1 MDAGR
6 GSRMALC
13 LWWPGFE
20 LELERVRTPSLADQ
34 PLALPTLGDRRRVE
48 MGCALATSFGVEPGM
63 IVSQAIALCPSLVL
77 CEPDPDF
84 HDAARDRVLE
94 VLRRLESDRRAVDR
108 AGPDVRGGR
117 WARTPVRSARAA
129 DRRAPGTARSAVAVA
144 RVERADRLRAGKVRG
159 LGRGAGGGVGG
170 AGGFRSAGCAAV
182 CVTPADL
189 AAFLAL
195 QPVDVL
201 PVSPRVAGRLKRLG
215 VRRLGQLVR
224 MPEPALVS
232 QFGADGRRALAWA
245 RGTRIDR
252 VRPEAPA
259 RPIRVALDFPSP
271 IGQLELLHAALD
283 RLIGRALEHP
293 RRRGKSV
300 RGLRVSASLEDGGSW
315 SIRAVAREPTSEPER
330 LGAFLR
336 SRIALD
342 RPRRA
347 VETLRLELF
356 RFGPAS
362 AQTGLFDP
370 REGAARVARFA
381 GDEGWRTPAR
391 VPPRGAPAAAAAG
404 RRRAVPGARTGA
416 ELPNPRAPARAHG
429 NCVAGC
435 GETRRGAE
443 TAEAEAS
450 CREAAPA
457 QPAASGAGP
466 ARRRRGAREPRDP
479 GALATNR
486 RRARP
491 VADR

>member
-20 LELERVRTPSLADQ
+20 LELERVRTPSLADP
-34 PLALPTLGDRRRVE
+34 PLALPTLGDRRRIE
-48 MGCALATSFGVEPGM
+48 MGCALAASFGVEPGM

-94 VLRRLESDRRAVDR
+94 VLRRWSPVVERSADRGRLFVGVDGLERLYGPPERQIAGLRAR
-108 AGPDVRGGR
+108 LRELSPWLASS
-117 WARTPVRSARAA
+117 ARIGYAPGKFAAWVAARFAEPARAA
-129 DRRAPGTARSAVAVA
+129 GSARSAGST
-144 RVERADRLRAGKVRG
+144 RPP
-159 LGRGAGGGVGG
+159 GAGRPG
-170 AGGFRSAGCAAV
+170 ADI
-182 CVTPADL
+182 CVAPAEL
-189 AAFLAL
+189 AAFLAP
-195 QPVDVL
+195 QPVEVL
-201 PVSPRVAGRLKRLG
+201 PVSPRMAERLKRLG
-215 VRRLGQLVR
+215 VERLGRLAR

-283 RLIGRALEHP
+283 RLVARALDHP

-315 SIRAVAREPTSEPER
+315 SIRAIAREPTSEPER

-370 REGAARVARFA
+370 KEGAP
-381 GDEGWRTPAR
+381 RTFGSLETR
-391 VPPRGAPAAAAAG
+391 SGELLPPL
-404 RRRAVPGARTGA
+404 RRAASMLRLRLGGATLYRVL
-416 ELPNPRAPARAHG
+416 ELEPNSRLP
-429 NCVAGC
+429 
-435 GETRRGAE
+435 ERRH
-443 TAEAEAS
+443 
-450 CREAAPA
+450 
-457 QPAASGAGP
+457 
-466 ARRRRGAREPRDP
+466 
-479 GALATNR
+479 ALMELA
-486 RRARP
+486 
-491 VADR
+491 

>member
-13 LWWPGFE
+13 LWWTGFE

-34 PLALPTLGDRRRVE
+34 PLALPTVGDRRRIE
-48 MGCALATSFGVEPGM
+48 MGCALAASFGVEPGM

-84 HDAARDRVLE
+84 HDAARDRIAE
-94 VLRRLESDRRAVDR
+94 VLRGWSPVVERSADRGRFFVGVDGLERLYGPPERQIAGLR
-108 AGPDVRGGR
+108 AGLEALSPWLASSVRVGY
-117 WARTPVRSARAA
+117 
-129 DRRAPGTARSAVAVA
+129 APGKFAAWVAARSVAPARSAGLA
-144 RVERADRLRAGKVRG
+144 EPGRAG
-159 LGRGAGGGVGG
+159 AD
-170 AGGFRSAGCAAV
+170 V
-182 CVTPADL
+182 CVAAADL
-189 AAFLAL
+189 AAFLGP

-201 PVSPRVAGRLKRLG
+201 PVSPRMVGRLKRLG
-215 VRRLGQLVR
+215 VGRLGQLVR

-315 SIRAVAREPTSEPER
+315 SIRAIAREPTSEPER

-362 AQTGLFDP
+362 AQIGLFDP
-370 REGAARVARFA
+370 KAGAPRAFGSLETKDGEVLPAFRRAARVLRLRL
-381 GDEGWRTPAR
+381 G
-391 VPPRGAPAAAAAG
+391 AAALYRVLELEPNSRLPE
-404 RRRAVPGARTGA
+404 RR
-416 ELPNPRAPARAHG
+416 H
-429 NCVAGC
+429 
-435 GETRRGAE
+435 
-443 TAEAEAS
+443 
-450 CREAAPA
+450 
-457 QPAASGAGP
+457 
-466 ARRRRGAREPRDP
+466 
-479 GALATNR
+479 ALMEIA
-486 RRARP
+486 
-491 VADR
+491 

>member
-20 LELERVRTPSLADQ
+20 LELERVRTPSLADP
-34 PLALPTLGDRRRVE
+34 PLALPTAGDRRRIE
-48 MGCALATSFGVEPGM
+48 MGCALAASFGVEPGM

-94 VLRRLESDRRAVDR
+94 VLRGWSPVVERSAERGRMFVGVDGLERLYGPPERQIAGLRARLEALSPRLA
-108 AGPDVRGGR
+108 
-117 WARTPVRSARAA
+117 TSARIGC
-129 DRRAPGTARSAVAVA
+129 APGKFAAWVAARSAESA
-144 RVERADRLRAGKVRG
+144 
-159 LGRGAGGGVGG
+159 
-170 AGGFRSAGCAAV
+170 RSAGLAGLAGSGRPGAAA
-182 CVTPADL
+182 CVAPADL
-189 AAFLAL
+189 AAFLAP

-201 PVSPRVAGRLKRLG
+201 PVSPRMVERLKRLG
-215 VRRLGQLVR
+215 VGRLAGIVR

-283 RLIGRALEHP
+283 RLIGRALAHP

-315 SIRAVAREPTSEPER
+315 SIRAIAREPTSEPER

-370 REGAARVARFA
+370 RADAPRTFGSLETKDGELLPAFRRAARVLRLRL
-381 GDEGWRTPAR
+381 G
-391 VPPRGAPAAAAAG
+391 AAALYRVLELEPNSRLPE
-404 RRRAVPGARTGA
+404 RR
-416 ELPNPRAPARAHG
+416 H
-429 NCVAGC
+429 
-435 GETRRGAE
+435 
-443 TAEAEAS
+443 
-450 CREAAPA
+450 
-457 QPAASGAGP
+457 
-466 ARRRRGAREPRDP
+466 
-479 GALATNR
+479 ALMEI
-486 RRARP
+486 
-491 VADR
+491 V

>member
-20 LELERVRTPSLADQ
+20 LELERVRTPSLADP
-34 PLALPTLGDRRRVE
+34 PLALPTVGDRRRIE
-48 MGCALATSFGVEPGM
+48 MGCALAASFGVEPGM

-84 HDAARDRVLE
+84 HDAARDRIAE
-94 VLRRLESDRRAVDR
+94 VLRDWSPVVERSVDRGRFFVGVDGLERLYGPPERQIAGLRARLEALSPWLAASARIGYAPGKFAAWVAARA
-108 AGPDVRGGR
+108 AG
-117 WARTPVRSARAA
+117 SARA
-129 DRRAPGTARSAVAVA
+129 PGAA
-144 RVERADRLRAGKVRG
+144 
-159 LGRGAGGGVGG
+159 GAGRPG
-170 AGGFRSAGCAAV
+170 AAV
-182 CVTPADL
+182 CVAPADL
-189 AAFLAL
+189 AAFLAP

-201 PVSPRVAGRLKRLG
+201 PVSPRMVERLKRLG
-215 VRRLGQLVR
+215 VERLAGIVR

-315 SIRAVAREPTSEPER
+315 SIRAIAREPTSEPER
-330 LGAFLR
+330 LGVFLR

-342 RPRRA
+342 RPCRA

-370 REGAARVARFA
+370 KEGAARVLGSLETKDGELLPAFRRA
-381 GDEGWRTPAR
+381 AR
-391 VPPRGAPAAAAAG
+391 VLRLRLGAAALYRVLELEPNSRIPE
-404 RRRAVPGARTGA
+404 RR
-416 ELPNPRAPARAHG
+416 H
-429 NCVAGC
+429 
-435 GETRRGAE
+435 
-443 TAEAEAS
+443 
-450 CREAAPA
+450 
-457 QPAASGAGP
+457 
-466 ARRRRGAREPRDP
+466 
-479 GALATNR
+479 ALMEIA
-486 RRARP
+486 
-491 VADR
+491 

>member
-20 LELERVRTPSLADQ
+20 LELERVRTPSLADP
-34 PLALPTLGDRRRVE
+34 PLALPTVGNRRRIE
-48 MGCALATSFGVEPGM
+48 MGCALAASFGVEPGM
-63 IVSQAIALCPSLVL
+63 IVSQAIALCPALVL

-84 HDAARDRVLE
+84 HDAARDRIAE
-94 VLRRLESDRRAVDR
+94 VLRGWSPVVERSVDR
-108 AGPDVRGGR
+108 GRFFVGVDGLERLYGPPERQIAGLR
-117 WARTPVRSARAA
+117 ARIEALSPWLAASARIGC
-129 DRRAPGTARSAVAVA
+129 APGKFAAWVAARSAEPV
-144 RVERADRLRAGKVRG
+144 RPAG
-159 LGRGAGGGVGG
+159 
-170 AGGFRSAGCAAV
+170 SAGSRCPGAAV
-182 CVTPADL
+182 CVAPADL
-189 AAFLAL
+189 AAFLAP

-201 PVSPRVAGRLKRLG
+201 PVSPRMVERLKRLG
-215 VRRLGQLVR
+215 VERLAGIVR

-245 RGTRIDR
+245 RGSRIDR
-252 VRPEAPA
+252 VRPERPA

-315 SIRAVAREPTSEPER
+315 SIRAIAREPTSEPAR

-370 REGAARVARFA
+370 KADAPRAFGSLETKDDELLPAFRRAARVLRLRL
-381 GDEGWRTPAR
+381 G
-391 VPPRGAPAAAAAG
+391 AAALYRVLELEPNSRLPE
-404 RRRAVPGARTGA
+404 RR
-416 ELPNPRAPARAHG
+416 H
-429 NCVAGC
+429 
-435 GETRRGAE
+435 
-443 TAEAEAS
+443 
-450 CREAAPA
+450 
-457 QPAASGAGP
+457 
-466 ARRRRGAREPRDP
+466 
-479 GALATNR
+479 ALMEI
-486 RRARP
+486 
-491 VADR
+491 V

>member
-20 LELERVRTPSLADQ
+20 LELERVRTPPLADQ
-34 PLALPTLGDRRRVE
+34 PLALPAVGDRRRIE
-48 MGCALATSFGVEPGM
+48 MGCALAASFGVEPGM

-84 HDAARDRVLE
+84 HDAARDRIAE
-94 VLRRLESDRRAVDR
+94 VLRGWS
-108 AGPDVRGGR
+108 
-117 WARTPVRSARAA
+117 PVVERSADRGRFFVGVDGLERLYGPPERQIAGLRAKLEA
-129 DRRAPGTARSAVAVA
+129 LSPWLASSARVGYAPGKFAAWVAARSVESARSAGL
-144 RVERADRLRAGKVRG
+144 VEPGRAG
-159 LGRGAGGGVGG
+159 AD
-170 AGGFRSAGCAAV
+170 V
-182 CVTPADL
+182 CVAAADL
-189 AAFLAL
+189 AAFLAR
-195 QPVDVL
+195 QPVEVL
-201 PVSPRVAGRLKRLG
+201 PVSPRMTGRLKRLG
-215 VRRLGQLVR
+215 VGRLGQLVR
-224 MPEPALVS
+224 IPEPALVS
-232 QFGADGRRALAWA
+232 QFGADGRRAFAWA
-245 RGTRIDR
+245 RGSRIDR

-315 SIRAVAREPTSEPER
+315 SIRAIAREPTSEPER

-370 REGAARVARFA
+370 KEGAPRAFGSLETKDGELLPVFRRAARVLRLRLGGSALY
-381 GDEGWRTPAR
+381 R
-391 VPPRGAPAAAAAG
+391 VLELEPNSRLPE
-404 RRRAVPGARTGA
+404 RR
-416 ELPNPRAPARAHG
+416 H
-429 NCVAGC
+429 
-435 GETRRGAE
+435 
-443 TAEAEAS
+443 
-450 CREAAPA
+450 
-457 QPAASGAGP
+457 
-466 ARRRRGAREPRDP
+466 
-479 GALATNR
+479 ALMEIA
-486 RRARP
+486 
-491 VADR
+491 

>member
-94 VLRRLESDRRAVDR
+94 VLRGWSPIVERSTERGRMFVGVDGLERLYGPPGRQIAGLRARLEALSPWLAS
-108 AGPDVRGGR
+108 
-117 WARTPVRSARAA
+117 SARIGC
-129 DRRAPGTARSAVAVA
+129 APGKFAAWVAARSA
-144 RVERADRLRAGKVRG
+144 ERARPG
-159 LGRGAGGGVGG
+159 
-170 AGGFRSAGCAAV
+170 AAV

-189 AAFLAL
+189 AAFLAP

-232 QFGADGRRALAWA
+232 QFGTDGRRALAWA

-315 SIRAVAREPTSEPER
+315 SIRAVTREPTSEPER

-370 REGAARVARFA
+370 REGAARAL
-381 GDEGWRTPAR
+381 GSLETKDGELLPAF
-391 VPPRGAPAAAAAG
+391 
-404 RRRAVPGARTGA
+404 RRAARLLRLRLGGAALFRVL
-416 ELPNPRAPARAHG
+416 ELEPNSRIP
-429 NCVAGC
+429 
-435 GETRRGAE
+435 ERRH
-443 TAEAEAS
+443 
-450 CREAAPA
+450 
-457 QPAASGAGP
+457 
-466 ARRRRGAREPRDP
+466 
-479 GALATNR
+479 ALMEIA
-486 RRARP
+486 
-491 VADR
+491 

>member
-20 LELERVRTPSLADQ
+20 LELERVRTPSLADH
-34 PLALPTLGDRRRVE
+34 PLALPTVGDCRRIE
-48 MGCALATSFGVEPGM
+48 MGCALAASFGVEPGM

-84 HDAARDRVLE
+84 HDAARDRIAE
-94 VLRRLESDRRAVDR
+94 VLRGWSPVVERSADRGRFFVGVDGLERLYGPPERQIAGLR
-108 AGPDVRGGR
+108 AGLEALSP
-117 WARTPVRSARAA
+117 WLASSARVGY
-129 DRRAPGTARSAVAVA
+129 APGKFAAWVAARSVAPARSAGLA
-144 RVERADRLRAGKVRG
+144 EPGRAG
-159 LGRGAGGGVGG
+159 AD
-170 AGGFRSAGCAAV
+170 V
-182 CVTPADL
+182 CVAAADL
-189 AAFLAL
+189 AAFLGP
-195 QPVDVL
+195 QPVEVL
-201 PVSPRVAGRLKRLG
+201 PVSPRMVGRLKRLG
-215 VRRLGQLVR
+215 VGRLWQLVR

-315 SIRAVAREPTSEPER
+315 SIRAIAREPTSEPER

-370 REGAARVARFA
+370 KAGAPRAFGSLETKDGELLPAFRRAARVLRLRL
-381 GDEGWRTPAR
+381 G
-391 VPPRGAPAAAAAG
+391 AAALYRVLELEPNSRLPE
-404 RRRAVPGARTGA
+404 RR
-416 ELPNPRAPARAHG
+416 H
-429 NCVAGC
+429 
-435 GETRRGAE
+435 
-443 TAEAEAS
+443 
-450 CREAAPA
+450 
-457 QPAASGAGP
+457 
-466 ARRRRGAREPRDP
+466 
-479 GALATNR
+479 ALMEIA
-486 RRARP
+486 
-491 VADR
+491 

>member
-1 MDAGR
+1 
-6 GSRMALC
+6 MALC
-13 LWWPGFE
+13 LWWRGFE

-34 PLALPTLGDRRRVE
+34 PLALPTPGDRRRIE
-48 MGCALATSFGVEPGM
+48 MGCALAASFGVEPGM
-63 IVSQAIALCPSLVL
+63 IVSQAVALCPSLVL
-77 CEPDPDF
+77 CEPDPDV

-94 VLRRLESDRRAVDR
+94 VLRRWSPVVERSTERGRMFVGIDGLERLYGPPRRQIAGLR
-108 AGPDVRGGR
+108 ARLEALSP
-117 WARTPVRSARAA
+117 WLASSARIGCAPGKFAAWVAARAA
-129 DRRAPGTARSAVAVA
+129 EPARSA
-144 RVERADRLRAGKVRG
+144 DSGRLG
-159 LGRGAGGGVGG
+159 
-170 AGGFRSAGCAAV
+170 AAV
-182 CVTPADL
+182 CVAPADV

-201 PVSPRVAGRLKRLG
+201 PVSPRTVERLKRLG
-215 VRRLGQLVR
+215 VRRLGQLAR

-347 VETLRLELF
+347 VETLRLEFF

-362 AQTGLFDP
+362 AQTRLFDP
-370 REGAARVARFA
+370 REGAPRAL
-381 GDEGWRTPAR
+381 GSLETNDGELLPAF
-391 VPPRGAPAAAAAG
+391 
-404 RRRAVPGARTGA
+404 RRAARLLRLRLG
-416 ELPNPRAPARAHG
+416 G
-429 NCVAGC
+429 
-435 GETRRGAE
+435 
-443 TAEAEAS
+443 
-450 CREAAPA
+450 
-457 QPAASGAGP
+457 
-466 ARRRRGAREPRDP
+466 
-479 GALATNR
+479 GALFRVLELEPNSRIPER
-486 RRARP
+486 RHALMEI
-491 VADR
+491 A

>member
-34 PLALPTLGDRRRVE
+34 PLALPTVGDRRRIE
-48 MGCALATSFGVEPGM
+48 MGCARAASFGVEPGM

-84 HDAARDRVLE
+84 HDAARDRIAE
-94 VLRRLESDRRAVDR
+94 VLRGWS
-108 AGPDVRGGR
+108 
-117 WARTPVRSARAA
+117 PVVERSA
-129 DRRAPGTARSAVAVA
+129 DRGRFFVGVDGLERLYGPPERQIAGLRVGLEALSPWLASSARVGYAPGKFAAWVAARSVAPARSAGLA
-144 RVERADRLRAGKVRG
+144 EPGRAG
-159 LGRGAGGGVGG
+159 AD
-170 AGGFRSAGCAAV
+170 V
-182 CVTPADL
+182 CVAAADL
-189 AAFLAL
+189 AAFLGP

-201 PVSPRVAGRLKRLG
+201 PVSPRMVGRLKRLG
-215 VRRLGQLVR
+215 VGRLWQLVR

-315 SIRAVAREPTSEPER
+315 SIRAIAREPTSEPER

-370 REGAARVARFA
+370 KAGAPRAFGSLETKDGELLPAFRRAARVLRLRL
-381 GDEGWRTPAR
+381 G
-391 VPPRGAPAAAAAG
+391 AAALYRVLELEPNSRLPE
-404 RRRAVPGARTGA
+404 RR
-416 ELPNPRAPARAHG
+416 H
-429 NCVAGC
+429 
-435 GETRRGAE
+435 
-443 TAEAEAS
+443 
-450 CREAAPA
+450 
-457 QPAASGAGP
+457 
-466 ARRRRGAREPRDP
+466 
-479 GALATNR
+479 ALMEIA
-486 RRARP
+486 
-491 VADR
+491 

>member
-20 LELERVRTPSLADQ
+20 LELERVRAPSLADL
-34 PLALPTLGDRRRVE
+34 PLALPTVGNRRRIE
-48 MGCALATSFGVEPGM
+48 MGCALAASFGVEPGM

-84 HDAARDRVLE
+84 HDAARDRIAE
-94 VLRRLESDRRAVDR
+94 VLRGWSPVVECSAERGRMFVGVDGLERLYGPPERQIAGLRARLEALSPWLA
-108 AGPDVRGGR
+108 A
-117 WARTPVRSARAA
+117 SARIGC
-129 DRRAPGTARSAVAVA
+129 APGKFAAWVAARSAEPA
-144 RVERADRLRAGKVRG
+144 RSAESA
-159 LGRGAGGGVGG
+159 
-170 AGGFRSAGCAAV
+170 RSAGSGRPGAAV
-182 CVTPADL
+182 CVAPADL
-189 AAFLAL
+189 AAFLAP

-201 PVSPRVAGRLKRLG
+201 PVSPRMVERLKRLG
-215 VRRLGQLVR
+215 VGRLAGIVR

-245 RGTRIDR
+245 RGMRIDR

-315 SIRAVAREPTSEPER
+315 SIRAIAREPTSEPER

-362 AQTGLFDP
+362 VQTGLFDP
-370 REGAARVARFA
+370 KAGAPRAFGSLETKDGELLPAFRRAARVLRLRL
-381 GDEGWRTPAR
+381 G
-391 VPPRGAPAAAAAG
+391 AAALYRVLELEPNSRLPE
-404 RRRAVPGARTGA
+404 RR
-416 ELPNPRAPARAHG
+416 H
-429 NCVAGC
+429 
-435 GETRRGAE
+435 
-443 TAEAEAS
+443 
-450 CREAAPA
+450 
-457 QPAASGAGP
+457 
-466 ARRRRGAREPRDP
+466 
-479 GALATNR
+479 ALMEIA
-486 RRARP
+486 
-491 VADR
+491 

>member
-94 VLRRLESDRRAVDR
+94 VLRGWSPIVERSTERGRMFVGVDGLERLYGPPGRQIAGLRARLEALSPWLAS
-108 AGPDVRGGR
+108 
-117 WARTPVRSARAA
+117 SARIGC
-129 DRRAPGTARSAVAVA
+129 APGKFAAWVAARATEPA
-144 RVERADRLRAGKVRG
+144 RPG
-159 LGRGAGGGVGG
+159 
-170 AGGFRSAGCAAV
+170 AAV

-189 AAFLAL
+189 AAFLAP

-232 QFGADGRRALAWA
+232 QFGTDGRRALAWA

-300 RGLRVSASLEDGGSW
+300 RGLKVSASLEDGGSW

-370 REGAARVARFA
+370 REGAARAL
-381 GDEGWRTPAR
+381 GSLETKDGELLPAF
-391 VPPRGAPAAAAAG
+391 
-404 RRRAVPGARTGA
+404 RRAARLLRLRLGGAALFRVL
-416 ELPNPRAPARAHG
+416 ELEPNSRIP
-429 NCVAGC
+429 
-435 GETRRGAE
+435 ERRH
-443 TAEAEAS
+443 
-450 CREAAPA
+450 
-457 QPAASGAGP
+457 
-466 ARRRRGAREPRDP
+466 
-479 GALATNR
+479 ALMEIA
-486 RRARP
+486 
-491 VADR
+491 

>member
-34 PLALPTLGDRRRVE
+34 PLALPTLGDRRRIE
-48 MGCALATSFGVEPGM
+48 MGCALAASFGVEPGM
-63 IVSQAIALCPSLVL
+63 IVSQAVALCPSLIL
-77 CEPDPDF
+77 CEPDPDV

-94 VLRRLESDRRAVDR
+94 VLHRWSPVVERSTERGRMFVGVDGLERLYGPPRRQVARLRARLEALSPWLAS
-108 AGPDVRGGR
+108 
-117 WARTPVRSARAA
+117 SARIGC
-129 DRRAPGTARSAVAVA
+129 APGKFAAWVAARSA
-144 RVERADRLRAGKVRG
+144 G
-159 LGRGAGGGVGG
+159 
-170 AGGFRSAGCAAV
+170 SAGSGRPGAAV
-182 CVTPADL
+182 CVAPADL

-201 PVSPRVAGRLKRLG
+201 PVSPRTVERLKRLG

-315 SIRAVAREPTSEPER
+315 SIRAIAREPTSEPER

-362 AQTGLFDP
+362 AQAGLFDP
-370 REGAARVARFA
+370 REGASRAL
-381 GDEGWRTPAR
+381 GSLETKDGELLPAL
-391 VPPRGAPAAAAAG
+391 
-404 RRRAVPGARTGA
+404 RRAARLLRLRLGGAALFRVL
-416 ELPNPRAPARAHG
+416 ELEPNSRIP
-429 NCVAGC
+429 
-435 GETRRGAE
+435 ERRH
-443 TAEAEAS
+443 
-450 CREAAPA
+450 
-457 QPAASGAGP
+457 
-466 ARRRRGAREPRDP
+466 
-479 GALATNR
+479 ALMELA
-486 RRARP
+486 
-491 VADR
+491 